1 MKQKNGFCSS
11 RYCIKTNSTYA
22 PKKHWFDLKGKFNA
36 EGSELS
42 EKIRQLKRKADDG
55 KMLQIDVV
63 YSEK

>member
-1 MKQKNGFCSS
+1 MRPRK
-11 RYCIKTNSTYA
+11 Y
-22 PKKHWFDLKGKFNA
+22 WFDLKGKFNA